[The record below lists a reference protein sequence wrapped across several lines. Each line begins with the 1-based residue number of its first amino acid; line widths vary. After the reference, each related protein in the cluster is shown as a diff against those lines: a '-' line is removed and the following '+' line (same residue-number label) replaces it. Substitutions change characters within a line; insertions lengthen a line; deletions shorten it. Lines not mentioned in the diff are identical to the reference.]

1 MDNFIKQ
8 IKTYNPELS
17 LAEIEG
23 ILFILKNNEKIKNN
37 DLISLTRLP
46 KETLRV
52 FKKSISNFLT
62 KDKDDSVS
70 LNEDGLKIL
79 TEYNL
84 RPHMWSLSEGLNFSD
99 QESLN
104 KIREI
109 KDKYSPKPKREFD
122 QFLATPETTYLKSEI
137 LIKKGFVKNMNIAF
151 IGDDDLNSISLA
163 SIDRSYNSITLFDI
177 DEDILN
183 SIQEYSESTGL
194 ENLKVVKYDVRSSLS
209 KEYYGKFDI
218 VVFDPPYTKSGVTV
232 FLERALWLLGNIS
245 NGERKY
251 IVMYY
256 GNSFKSP
263 EKTLKIQE
271 LINVFDLS
279 IEDRIEKFAQYSG
292 AESIGNASSL
302 YILSTN
308 KFTNV
313 PVSSVGNIYTFEK
326 ESEEKFPFVD
336 HVVFKIF
343 GVDKS
348 LLVSRGRLLNA
359 VENLCKTHRLK
370 VVDKKV
376 TEFKGGGFTISFIL
390 SNSNITIHTWPE
402 FNAVHVDLITCSPIY
417 NKNVLASTLSKEFN
431 TKKIDTFFIE

>member
-1 MDNFIKQ
+1 MENFIKQ
-8 IKTYNPELS
+8 IKIYNPDLS

-23 ILFILKNNEKIKNN
+23 ILFILKNAGKIKNN
-37 DLISLTRLP
+37 DLVSLTRLP

-52 FKKSISNFLT
+52 FKKSISNFLAQ
-62 KDKDDSVS
+62 DKDDSVL
-70 LNEDGLKIL
+70 LNDNGLKML
-79 TEYNL
+79 SEYDL
-84 RPHMWSLSEGLNFSD
+84 KPHMWSLSEELNFSN
-99 QESLN
+99 QESLK

-122 QFLATPETTYLKSEI
+122 QFLATPEATYLKSEI
-137 LIKKGFVKNMNIAF
+137 LRKKGFVKNMSIAF
-151 IGDDDLNSISLA
+151 IGDDDLNSVSLA
-163 SIDRSYNSITLFDI
+163 AIDNTYNNITVFDI
-177 DEDILN
+177 DKEVLN
-183 SIQEYSESTGL
+183 SVQECSKDMGF
-194 ENLKVVKYDVRSSLS
+194 ENVEAVNHDARNPFS

-232 FLERALWLLGNIS
+232 FLERALWLLGNVNS
-245 NGERKY
+245 GERKY

-279 IEDRIEKFAQYSG
+279 IEDRIEKFAQYTG

-343 GVDKS
+343 DVEKS
-348 LLVSRGRLLNA
+348 LLMSKGRLLNA
-359 VENLCKTHRLK
+359 VESLCKTHRLK

-390 SNSNITIHTWPE
+390 SNSNLTVHTWPE
-402 FNAVHVDLITCSPIY
+402 FNAVHVDLVTCSPIY
-417 NKNVLASTLSKEFN
+417 NKNILASTLSKEFN
-431 TKKIDTFFIE
+431 TKKIDVFFIE